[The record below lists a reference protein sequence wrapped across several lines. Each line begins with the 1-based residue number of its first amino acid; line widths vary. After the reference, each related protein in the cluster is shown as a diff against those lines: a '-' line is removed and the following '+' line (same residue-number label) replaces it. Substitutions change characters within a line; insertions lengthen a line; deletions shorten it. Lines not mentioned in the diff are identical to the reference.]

1 MRGGEAVNNYISDLK
16 DFEKSEGYKWGQWFK
31 ALEVN
36 IMLSIG
42 LELDRKENPDEQSF
56 AE

>member
-1 MRGGEAVNNYISDLK
+1 MNNYISDPK

-31 ALEVN
+31 TLEVN

-42 LELDRKENPDEQSF
+42 LELERKENPDEQSF
-56 AE
+56 AK